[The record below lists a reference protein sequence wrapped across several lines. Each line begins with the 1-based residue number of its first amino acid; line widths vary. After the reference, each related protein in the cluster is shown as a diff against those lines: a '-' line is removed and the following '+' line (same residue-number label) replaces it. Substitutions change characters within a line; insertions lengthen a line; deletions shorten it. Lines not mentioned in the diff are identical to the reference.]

1 MPYDKDGESVS
12 MQPALDAW
20 EPHAVAL
27 LTDTART
34 YNGVVTY
41 KQLGE
46 AVQEQSGIRH
56 KGLLTNWIGSL
67 LARVID
73 HCVRAGTPQLSA
85 LCVKEDGMVGEGYR
99 HALSA
104 AGSKADELNLD
115 LLDDHA
121 AEMRLECY
129 RHFGAELPAD
139 GGAPTLTP
147 RAKVTRDWK
156 KAQAKLEEPPKICPT
171 CSVQLPVTGNC
182 DECS

>member
-1 MPYDKDGESVS
+1 M
-12 MQPALDAW
+12 
-20 EPHAVAL
+20 
-27 LTDTART
+27 
-34 YNGVVTY
+34 
-41 KQLGE
+41 
-46 AVQEQSGIRH
+46 
-56 KGLLTNWIGSL
+56 
-67 LARVID
+67 
-73 HCVRAGTPQLSA
+73 
-85 LCVKEDGMVGEGYR
+85 GEGYR

-129 RHFGAELPAD
+129 RHFGAELPPD